1 MRPGRRVVV
10 AGGIG
15 SGKSTVMS
23 ILSELGWSVIS
34 ADTVGHEVL
43 SDPSVL
49 AAVAARWPNAVTDG
63 QVSRPALASI
73 VFREREEISALER
86 ITHPVIVGRIDR
98 WVDSSSEP
106 GAVEVS
112 VLKVAR
118 PHWGPLVT
126 VHAAKDVRR
135 ERALKRGLA
144 ETDLEARITLQP
156 SDSEMLAAAQIVID
170 NNGTVD
176 ELSDRV
182 RKFNR
187 WIRSDEE
194 HQG

>member
-1 MRPGRRVVV
+1 
-10 AGGIG
+10 
-15 SGKSTVMS
+15 MS

-49 AAVAARWPNAVTDG
+49 AAVAARWPSAVTDG
-63 QVSRPALASI
+63 QVSRPALAGI

-106 GAVEVS
+106 GAIEVS

-118 PHWGPLVT
+118 PQWGPLVI
-126 VHAAKDVRR
+126 VHAARDVRR
-135 ERALKRGLA
+135 ERALKRGMA
-144 ETDLEARITLQP
+144 ETDLEARMTLQP

-176 ELSDRV
+176 ELSDSL
-182 RKFNR
+182 RKFDE
-187 WIRSDEE
+187 WIRSEEE